1 METEIPFI
9 GKITYEETL
18 YYPLKDDISQ
28 SSNLQNPPPNDDI
41 IFFDK
46 TNPNTKELPNSD
58 YIERIDTNKFNIN
71 ENNLGILIPVSI
83 IIYTLLIAGGYLF
96 ATIYNDPK
104 DTYGFIPSCVIFII
118 GLTVGL
124 IFGLKLFYNIKVELE
139 QNSIIMKKRALFRCK
154 TFFYN
159 NIDLE
164 RAEVYCKKKRKK
176 RGFDIYF
183 ILYLILKSGEKI
195 KINAITIQRQKFV
208 KEPNGLKYFI
218 DLINAHIQG
227 GMKIY
232 ENL

>member
-154 TFFYN
+154 TFFLY
-159 NIDLE
+159 
-164 RAEVYCKKKRKK
+164 RFRK
-176 RGFDIYF
+176 
-183 ILYLILKSGEKI
+183 S
-195 KINAITIQRQKFV
+195 
-208 KEPNGLKYFI
+208 
-218 DLINAHIQG
+218 
-227 GMKIY
+227 
-232 ENL
+232 